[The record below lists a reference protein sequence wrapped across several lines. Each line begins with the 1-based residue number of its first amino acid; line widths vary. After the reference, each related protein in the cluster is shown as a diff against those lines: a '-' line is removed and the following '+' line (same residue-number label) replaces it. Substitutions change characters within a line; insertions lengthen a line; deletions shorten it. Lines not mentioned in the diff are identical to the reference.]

1 MRGKHKP
8 IDMFTLTVVQN
19 SAIVQTRE
27 YHSAIECGS
36 KIFAAY
42 NYYREKGQESEI
54 RMLDSRM
61 MLIYNIFTFEEWPTE
76 PINETL

>member
-1 MRGKHKP
+1 
-8 IDMFTLTVVQN
+8 MFTLTVVQN
-19 SAIVQTRE
+19 SVIVQTRE

-42 NYYREKGQESEI
+42 NYYKEKGEESEI

-61 MLIYNIFTFEEWPTE
+61 MLIYNIFTYEEWPKE
-76 PINETL
+76 IENQKI